1 MAIKRKIAL
10 ILRMNEQ
17 EKKLLDDYAK
27 QNNMS
32 LNMALVTLI
41 KSLKKEDK
49 QNDWRDLEIYWK
61 LWGSLRS

>member
-32 LNMALVTLI
+32 LNMSLVTLI
-41 KSLKKEDK
+41 KSLKKEEQQK
-49 QNDWRDLEIYWK
+49 
-61 LWGSLRS
+61 

>member
-32 LNMALVTLI
+32 LNMSLVTLI
-41 KSLKKEDK
+41 NNLKEDK
-49 QNDWRDLEIYWK
+49 QND
-61 LWGSLRS
+61 

>member
-41 KSLKKEDK
+41 NNLVKEERRNAKS
-49 QNDWRDLEIYWK
+49 RCI
-61 LWGSLRS
+61 